1 MSALCI
7 EWVEERK
14 DCVMQF
20 VAGSTRSSASTA
32 RSVHIVA
39 LETFFRPILV
49 AFETSISCCSRFLRS
64 FSLSLHYCFS
74 SLRINSFIPS
84 CF

>member
-32 RSVHIVA
+32 RSVHSFFVA

-49 AFETSISCCSRFLRS
+49 AFETSIPWCSRFLRS
-64 FSLSLHYCFS
+64 IFLSLHY
-74 SLRINSFIPS
+74 
-84 CF
+84 